1 MRFEYRGF
9 SIECRSTVS
18 EAEFTGQATVSRPST
33 GEEPHIAFESDE
45 LKSFPTQQQ
54 AIDYARVWSEMW
66 CDERLNS
73 GLKKTSVPVR
83 RRRQDK

>member
-9 SIECRSTVS
+9 SIECRVTICG
-18 EAEFTGQATVSRPST
+18 AEFVGQATVSRPSK
-33 GEEPHIAFESDE
+33 GDEPHIAFESDG
-45 LKSFPTQQQ
+45 LKSFPTQQR

-66 CDERLNS
+66 CDEKLNS